1 MLKLYTVS
9 VSLPLPLPQTHK
21 IKTPKPQTLTITGPT
36 TLSGHLPISGSKNSS
51 LPLLAATLLCS
62 NSSLLHNVPTNL
74 TDTNA
79 MLSIL
84 RSLGAKVEVD
94 IGSGQI
100 LVNTDSVR
108 SVEPC
113 LEEMTKTRGGFFVIG
128 PLLTRFGEAVV
139 GLPGGCDI
147 GERPV
152 DLYIRGFRAL
162 GAVAELR
169 DGKMFAYAANGRGL
183 VGGTFHLDFP
193 SVGATET
200 LMMAAC
206 MADGVTRLSNVAKEP
221 EVIDLARFLND
232 SGACVYGAGTDK
244 LLIKG
249 KCHLHGSE
257 YVVPPD
263 RIEAGTFMLAA
274 AITRSCISM
283 SPIIPSHLACLIDK
297 LKIAGCR
304 ITQFNHDT
312 LEVSAMPSN
321 VGDHMQG
328 FDIKTGP
335 FPGFPT
341 DLQPPTMALLTTCR
355 GSNIV
360 EESVFEKRMSHAREL
375 QKLGADIRVCGSTA
389 LVSGGEK
396 GSALHGSRLVAADL
410 RGGVSLV
417 LAGLAAEGTT
427 EIDGIAHIDRG
438 YENLDTKLQL
448 LGADIKRLIR

>member
-1 MLKLYTVS
+1 MK
-9 VSLPLPLPQTHK
+9 
-21 IKTPKPQTLTITGPT
+21 
-36 TLSGHLPISGSKNSS
+36 KN
-51 LPLLAATLLCS
+51 
-62 NSSLLHNVPTNL
+62 
-74 TDTNA
+74 
-79 MLSIL
+79 
-84 RSLGAKVEVD
+84 
-94 IGSGQI
+94 
-100 LVNTDSVR
+100 
-108 SVEPC
+108 
-113 LEEMTKTRGGFFVIG
+113 RGGFFVIG

-169 DGKMFAYAANGRGL
+169 DRKMFAHAANGRGL
-183 VGGTFHLDFP
+183 VGGTFHLDIP

-206 MADGVTRLSNVAKEP
+206 MADGVTTLSNVAKEP

-232 SGACVYGAGTDK
+232 CGACVYGAGTDK

-283 SPIIPSHLACLIDK
+283 SPIIPSHLACLISK

-335 FPGFPT
+335 FPRFPT

-360 EESVFEKRMSHAREL
+360 EESVFEKRMSHEDFSKNVIHTVREL

-396 GSALHGSRLVAADL
+396 GSALYGSRLVAADL

-438 YENLDTKLQL
+438 YENLDTQLQL